1 MINLPGDKQLI
12 VDAKVSLLDYAEYC
26 NSNDE
31 AIRQAALTRH
41 SASVRRHIKDL
52 SDQKYQTLPD
62 IQSLDFVVMF
72 VPIESALHLIDRDG
86 KLWQEAWSKNVLL
99 ATPSTLLFVVRI
111 VDNLWHQEQQNK
123 KVKDIV
129 RRGGQL
135 YDKLAAF
142 AKELTNVEKGLDAA
156 RSSYDEA
163 YKKLTGQRGVIHQ
176 AEMLKRQ
183 GLKPTKAIPSA
194 MLDLAM
200 SGEPGDLFEEMP
212 DEREPLLE
220 LAASSD
226 SAATVTDDDLRAHS
240 PND

>member
-1 MINLPGDKQLI
+1 
-12 VDAKVSLLDYAEYC
+12 
-26 NSNDE
+26 
-31 AIRQAALTRH
+31 
-41 SASVRRHIKDL
+41 
-52 SDQKYQTLPD
+52 
-62 IQSLDFVVMF
+62 MF
-72 VPIESALHLIDRDG
+72 VPIESALNLIDRDG

-183 GLKPTKAIPSA
+183 GLKPTKALPSA

-200 SGEPGDLFEEMP
+200 SGEPGDLFEETP

-226 SAATVTDDDLRAHS
+226 PAATVTDNDLRAHS
-240 PND
+240 PDD